1 MAKTTKTMKT
11 ATGVRLFV
19 AEPETY
25 RNWKIVL
32 EQDSEGVTV
41 KAVSSG
47 YDWYLLKL
55 KNDGTLY
62 RHTHIDE
69 NSGFNLDSEGRI
81 IETEE
86 EY

>member
-19 AEPETY
+19 AEPETD
-25 RNWKIVL
+25 RTWKIAL

-47 YDWYLLKL
+47 DNWYLLKL

-62 RHTHIDE
+62 RHTYIDKE
-69 NSGFNLDSEGRI
+69 SGFNLDSQGRI
-81 IETEE
+81 TESEE